1 MEEVDSITHTK
12 KNRELNKLRKLHKL
26 KEKEWI
32 AEYKK
37 LLAII
42 GHDLKTPM
50 SSMIGFLSL
59 MKDGANTWDR
69 NKIEENVDIALIS
82 ATRTYSILDNLLQWA
97 LTENIS
103 NFFQPE
109 LIDFGEI
116 LNEETENIQLFT
128 SQKQININSLVLPNE
143 KVFADKNMVKSILRN
158 LLTNAIKY
166 SHKHG
171 DIEISTI
178 KNNKFLEVSI
188 KDYGVGM
195 KNEIANTLF
204 SARNH
209 ISNRGTGNE
218 PGTGFGLMLCK
229 EFIDIHKGKIWII
242 SKLGE
247 GSEFKFTLPYS
258 LQ

>member
-1 MEEVDSITHTK
+1 MEEVDYTTHAEDARLYRLK
-12 KNRELNKLRKLHKL
+12 KVHEL

-32 AEYKK
+32 AENKK

-42 GHDLKTPM
+42 GHDIKIPM
-50 SSMIGFLSL
+50 SSIIGFLSL
-59 MKDGANTWDR
+59 LKEGSHTWGR
-69 NKIEENVDIALIS
+69 NKIKENINKALLS

-97 LTENIS
+97 LAENIS
-103 NFFQPE
+103 NSFQPE

-128 SQKQININSLVLPNE
+128 SQKQININSLVLSNE

-171 DIEISTI
+171 NIDVSTK
-178 KNNKFLEVSI
+178 KNNGFFEISI
-188 KDYGVGM
+188 KDFGVGM
-195 KNEIANTLF
+195 KNEMANTLF
-204 SARNH
+204 STGNH
-209 ISNRGTGNE
+209 VSIKGTGNE
-218 PGTGFGLMLCK
+218 SGSGFGLLLCK

-247 GSEFKFTLPYS
+247 GSEFKFTLPVS
-258 LQ
+258 P